1 MGSVA
6 VVAEATASPF
16 AEPSEGEMSVGVG
29 CSETPLLT
37 EPAVELAA
45 L

>member
-16 AEPSEGEMSVGVG
+16 ADPREGEMRVGAG
-29 CSETPLLT
+29 CSETPLLI